1 MLPST
6 VGIPGGY
13 KVLCCSSR
21 FNITASMLRG
31 LMEQDEKF
39 FEVPGPYGN
48 GKLIVTG
55 LVWVQ
60 MTALG

>member
-1 MLPST
+1 
-6 VGIPGGY
+6 
-13 KVLCCSSR
+13 
-21 FNITASMLRG
+21 MLRG

-39 FEVPGPYGN
+39 FEVPWPYGD